1 MMDMAAVVGVIT
13 IEGSNDPS
21 IETTGI
27 AGGTMTM
34 MMMMIGAVGDVTE
47 TTIVAIAIVMMM
59 MIDGIEIEIATT
71 GDSHGATEELSDS
84 SGCSDKGSRPL

>member
-1 MMDMAAVVGVIT
+1 MIEMAAVVGVIT
-13 IEGSNDPS
+13 IEGSNDPLT
-21 IETTGI
+21 ETTGI
-27 AGGTMTM
+27 AGGMMT

-71 GDSHGATEELSDS
+71 ETGATEESSD
-84 SGCSDKGSRPL
+84 